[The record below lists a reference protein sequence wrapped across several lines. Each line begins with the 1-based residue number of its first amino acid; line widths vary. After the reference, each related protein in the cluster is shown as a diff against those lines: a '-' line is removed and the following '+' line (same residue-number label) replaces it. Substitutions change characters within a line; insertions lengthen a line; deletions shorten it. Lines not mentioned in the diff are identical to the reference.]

1 MFGMTFLSSISM
13 QREKIGKQFKE
24 TVQKHSNLIYSLVL
38 QMIKLTKPKLI
49 FKEEKRKVKVKR
61 KRLIDRVKKM
71 SPFDE
76 NTCHY

>member
-1 MFGMTFLSSISM
+1 
-13 QREKIGKQFKE
+13 
-24 TVQKHSNLIYSLVL
+24 
-38 QMIKLTKPKLI
+38 MIKLTKPKLI
-49 FKEEKRKVKVKR
+49 FKKKKSKVKVKR